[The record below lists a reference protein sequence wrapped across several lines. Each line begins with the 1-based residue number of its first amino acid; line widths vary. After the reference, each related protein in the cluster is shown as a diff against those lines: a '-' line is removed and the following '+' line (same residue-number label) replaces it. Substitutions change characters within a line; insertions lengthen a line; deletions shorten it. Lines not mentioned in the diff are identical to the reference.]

1 MQLKISCLVLASVFF
16 AAKVGAWQDLD
27 THNHKFARW
36 TDPYNH
42 KFIAPTATDQRSP
55 CPGLNTLANHGYL
68 PRNGRDIT
76 VPHIMNASIEG
87 FGLNFDNI
95 IVAAKF
101 GLLSNDTADTFDTM
115 NLGALSLHNLIEHD
129 ASISRNDWGPDG
141 TGDNV
146 HFNETVFSTLAN
158 SNPGKDYY
166 DTTAVGQ
173 MQKER
178 LAHSIATNPALVN
191 TEKEFHLRSAESSFY
206 LSIFGNFST
215 GIAPK
220 EYVNI
225 FFREERLPIAE
236 GWKKPALITSAMLA
250 PIRSLIQTASEW
262 NATQPCGPLVL
273 SPHITFNAPLANK
286 CML

>member
-1 MQLKISCLVLASVFF
+1 
-16 AAKVGAWQDLD
+16 
-27 THNHKFARW
+27 
-36 TDPYNH
+36 
-42 KFIAPTATDQRSP
+42 DQRSP

-76 VPHIMNASIEG
+76 VPHIMNASIG
-87 FGLNFDNI
+87 SPNYLYSPTIPLMVFPRGIRISFRPWPI
-95 IVAAKF
+95 F
-101 GLLSNDTADTFDTM
+101 SY
-115 NLGALSLHNLIEHD
+115 SHNLIEHD

-141 TGDNV
+141 TGDNL
-146 HFNETVFSTLAN
+146 HFNEMVFSTLAN

-178 LAHSIATNPALVN
+178 LEYSIATNPALVN

-206 LSIFGNFST
+206 LSIFGDFST

-236 GWKKPALITSAMLA
+236 GWKKPALITAA
-250 PIRSLIQTASEW
+250 IRSLIQTASAW

-273 SPHITFNAPLANK
+273 SPRITFNALLAHYMHALNLMQSAYNFPSK
-286 CML
+286 YCLQLVCLNSLRYRILPKSPRTATTLTDRAYHFQH